1 MDVNEIQAFTSQLD
15 ALLKAGRLTPAAAQT
30 LLAAA
35 QAVMLTLSQ

>member
-1 MDVNEIQAFTSQLD
+1 MDVNEIQVRSQLD